1 MVIGFSPPTYGA
13 TRRLSIGL
21 NAPEVLGFI
30 FDLTMIFGRR
40 KHHCYHIIVD
50 SGSAGTRGQVASPG
64 SPSWGVAESVPESL
78 GLSTHPGNSKGN
90 ILTGYINICQLQLS
104 LSKLQG
110 IGSRPP
116 QMPKPENT

>member
-1 MVIGFSPPTYGA
+1 M
-13 TRRLSIGL
+13 
-21 NAPEVLGFI
+21 
-30 FDLTMIFGRR
+30 
-40 KHHCYHIIVD
+40 VD
-50 SGSAGTRGQVASPG
+50 SGSERTRGQVASPG

-78 GLSTHPGNSKGN
+78 DLSTHPGNSKGNTFSKGN